1 MTYEDTNNVISSP
14 ESADGASR
22 CGSPDGPITDLF
34 GLEVVHASHSQVLET
49 KKEKPTNGTFF
60 PSGSV

>member
-1 MTYEDTNNVISSP
+1 MNVALSKYSQTTYEDTNKVISSP

-34 GLEVVHASHSQVLET
+34 GLEVVHASRLARLC
-49 KKEKPTNGTFF
+49 
-60 PSGSV
+60 